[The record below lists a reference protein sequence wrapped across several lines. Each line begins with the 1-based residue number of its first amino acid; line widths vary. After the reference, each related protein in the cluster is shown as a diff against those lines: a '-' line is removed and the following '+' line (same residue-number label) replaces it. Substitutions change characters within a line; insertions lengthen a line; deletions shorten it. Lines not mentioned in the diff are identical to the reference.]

1 MSRVGN
7 QPVSIPT
14 GVTVEVMGQTVTVK
28 GAKGE
33 CSYTAPA
40 CITVEQNEDELKS
53 LVRIRA
59 SSVKRCSVQ
68 FGV

>member
-1 MSRVGN
+1 MSKSRN
-7 QPVSIPT
+7 QPISIPT

-40 CITVEQNEDELKS
+40 CIAVEQNEG
-53 LVRIRA
+53 R
-59 SSVKRCSVQ
+59 
-68 FGV
+68 G

>member
-1 MSRVGN
+1 MQKRSVEKFFATFGRETGGNNMSRVGN

-14 GVTVEVMGQTVTVK
+14 GVTVEVSGQTVTVK

-40 CITVEQNEDELKS
+40 CIAVEAE
-53 LVRIRA
+53 
-59 SSVKRCSVQ
+59 
-68 FGV
+68 